1 MEDKKTLGT
10 DIPKLDESYLEDMK
24 PLPETIDGV
33 DIKQTLSYYVNV
45 VTKFIRGKATVD
57 DLNELGNQMTIREY
71 IPMKEKYRLIAMT
84 IFKMNSESDD
94 MAETAVIAKEKN
106 LFFDVLLTAYCGI
119 NCENQDLKTYATYD
133 LLYPVISKYV
143 LQFCGDDYNKLV
155 EMLDS
160 SLNIY
165 RMKELSELMES
176 VDYEEIKKA
185 TKANEEM
192 LKKFYEEK
200 EALEKLKELFV
211 ATDDNARKVVDYAK
225 NEAIIEAGKKLVGE
239 KEEKVVKPVEEVKP
253 KKKAGRPKKV
263 KE

>member
-10 DIPKLDESYLEDMK
+10 DIPKIDESYLEDMK

-45 VTKFIRGKATVD
+45 VTKFIRGKSTVD

-94 MAETAVIAKEKN
+94 MAETTVIAKEKN

-133 LLYPVISKYV
+133 LLYPILSKYI
-143 LQFCGDDYNKLV
+143 LQFCGDDYKKLV

-165 RMKELSELMES
+165 HMKELTELMES

-185 TKANEEM
+185 TKANEEL

-200 EALEKLKELFV
+200 EALEKLKEILL

-225 NEAIIEAGKKLVGE
+225 NEAIVEAGKKLTGE
-239 KEEKVVKPVEEVKP
+239 KEEKVCKTS
-253 KKKAGRPKKV
+253 GGS
-263 KE
+263 

>member
-1 MEDKKTLGT
+1 MEDKKTLGNEV
-10 DIPKLDESYLEDMK
+10 PNLDESYLEDIK
-24 PLPETIDGV
+24 PIPETIDGV
-33 DIKQTLSYYVNV
+33 DVKNTLSYYVNMI
-45 VTKFIRGKATVD
+45 TKFVRGKATIEELD
-57 DLNELGNQMTIREY
+57 ELGNEMIIREY
-71 IPMKEKYRLIAMT
+71 IPMKEKYRLIAT
-84 IFKMNSESDD
+84 IIFKMDTEADD
-94 MAETAVIAKEKN
+94 MAETVVIAKEKN

-133 LLYPVISKYV
+133 LLYPILSKYI
-143 LQFCGDDYNKLV
+143 LQFCGDDYKKLV

-165 RMKELSELMES
+165 HMKELTELMES

-185 TKANEEM
+185 TKANEEL

-225 NEAIIEAGKKLVGE
+225 NEAIIEAGKKMSGE
-239 KEEKVVKPVEEVKP
+239 KEEKAVEPVEEVKP

>member
-71 IPMKEKYRLIAMT
+71 VPMKEKYRLIAMT

-133 LLYPVISKYV
+133 LLYPILSKYI
-143 LQFCGDDYNKLV
+143 LQFCGDDYKKLV

-165 RMKELSELMES
+165 RMKELTELMEG

-185 TKANEEM
+185 TKANEEL

-200 EALEKLKELFV
+200 EALEKLKEILL
-211 ATDDNARKVVDYAK
+211 ATDDNARKIVDYAK
-225 NEAIIEAGKKLVGE
+225 NEAVVETGKKLAGE
-239 KEEKVVKPVEEVKP
+239 KEEKVVKSAEEVKP

>member
-133 LLYPVISKYV
+133 LLYPILSKYI
-143 LQFCGDDYNKLV
+143 LQFCGDDYKKLV

-165 RMKELSELMES
+165 HMKELTELMES

-200 EALEKLKELFV
+200 EALKKLKELFV

-225 NEAIIEAGKKLVGE
+225 NEAIVEAGKKLAGE

>member
-10 DIPKLDESYLEDMK
+10 DVPKLDESYLEDMK

-133 LLYPVISKYV
+133 LLYPILFKYV

>member
-10 DIPKLDESYLEDMK
+10 DVPKLDESYLEDMK

-133 LLYPVISKYV
+133 LLCPILSKYI
-143 LQFCGDDYNKLV
+143 LQFCGDDYKKLV

-165 RMKELSELMES
+165 RMKELTELMES

-192 LKKFYEEK
+192 LKKLYEEK

-225 NEAIIEAGKKLVGE
+225 NEAIVEAGKKMAGE

-253 KKKAGRPKKV
+253 KKKTGRPKKV

>member
-45 VTKFIRGKATVD
+45 VTKFIRGKATVE
-57 DLNELGNQMTIREY
+57 DLNELGNQMIIREY

-94 MAETAVIAKEKN
+94 MAETTVIAKEKN

-133 LLYPVISKYV
+133 LLYPILAKYI
-143 LQFCGDDYNKLV
+143 LQFCGEDYKKLV

-165 RMKELSELMES
+165 RMKELSEILDS
-176 VDYEEIKKA
+176 VDYAEIKK
-185 TKANEEM
+185 TTQENEAL
-192 LKKFYEEK
+192 LKKFYQEK

-211 ATDDNARKVVDYAK
+211 ATDDNARKIVDYAK
-225 NEAIIEAGKKLVGE
+225 NEAIVEAGKKMVGE
-239 KEEKVVKPVEEVKP
+239 KEKKSVEPVEEVKP

>member
-10 DIPKLDESYLEDMK
+10 DIPNLDESYLEDMK

-57 DLNELGNQMTIREY
+57 DLNGLGNQMTIREY

-133 LLYPVISKYV
+133 LLYPILSKYI
-143 LQFCGDDYNKLV
+143 LQFCGDDYKKLV
-155 EMLDS
+155 EMFDS

-165 RMKELSELMES
+165 HMKELTELMES

-200 EALEKLKELFV
+200 EALEELKELFV

-225 NEAIIEAGKKLVGE
+225 NEAIIEAGKKMAGE
-239 KEEKVVKPVEEVKP
+239 KEKKFVEPVEEVKP
-253 KKKAGRPKKV
+253 KKKAGRPKKA